1 MGASM
6 KSALSQQLTNK
17 EFMIVVDYSQIL
29 ISNCLAHGADF
40 NKGCDAGKMEQ
51 IARHTILTTL
61 LSYKQQFGKKYGSMV
76 IAADGKLN
84 WRKDVFP
91 HYKHRRKGT
100 REDSPTDWQAI
111 FTIGAQIREEIQEL
125 FPFRVVREDTAEA
138 DDVIAVLCKYTQENE
153 LLQEGLEETPQKFL
167 AISTDGDFKQLY
179 KYANY
184 AQWSPMMRKAVA
196 RPERTFLLEK
206 LIRGDRGDN
215 IPSVLCPDDFFC
227 TDYGR
232 AAPITKKVLDKFM
245 NNLSECSEI
254 ERARF
259 DRNRTLIDFE
269 CIPKGISE
277 KILHTYLTTTPAN
290 DKNAI
295 FEYCIKNKLK
305 NIISEIH
312 LL

>member
-1 MGASM
+1 
-6 KSALSQQLTNK
+6 
-17 EFMIVVDYSQIL
+17 MIVVDYSQIL

-40 NKGCDAGKMEQ
+40 NKGCDAKKMEQ

-61 LSYKQQFGKKYGSMV
+61 LSYRQQFGKKYGSMI
-76 IAADGKLN
+76 IAADGKRN

-167 AISTDGDFKQLY
+167 AISTDGDFKQLF
-179 KYANY
+179 KYPNY

-206 LIRGDRGDN
+206 LLTGDSGDGVPNVRSVDRTFVDSIRQK
-215 IPSVLCPDDFFC
+215 
-227 TDYGR
+227 
-232 AAPITKKVLDKFM
+232 PITAKMKEAFFKDPSGAGLLQEELR
-245 NNLSECSEI
+245 NLH
-254 ERARF
+254 
-259 DRNRTLIDFE
+259 RNRTLIDFE
-269 CIPKGISE
+269 YIPQE
-277 KILHTYLTTTPAN
+277 VQTKILNTYKSAPTPT
-290 DKNAI
+290 DQNAA
-295 FEYCIKNKLK
+295 FEYFVRHRCRQLASDVQEFFKD
-305 NIISEIH
+305 
-312 LL
+312 